1 MSPDSLLLTGFKHL
15 GTELQFRFLEIG
27 LARAIII
34 SSCLLFVN
42 LKDEATTLDE
52 LNSINA
58 GLILSLRDLLLLNA
72 IQRKT
77 LFGLIQLY
85 VLAAA
90 TDTDLS
96 SEVHFLKHNCYSV
109 ENLKKDIEKQKKAD
123 AKLEV
128 LISRLK
134 KNRPD
139 EIVVLYRRKIRV
151 SRVRL
156 ATQKQ
161 MGGSEI
167 SRSEEKSFENNDVFV
182 WISKKIQEPLKAEFK
197 KLRSVKEQQSM
208 IKPVLEIETTHDE
221 EREEEKLEK
230 QLQAWRDNP
239 SWIDQPPNVQVKSQ
253 NGLFCHLNAEFNV
266 GLPPKSVYKIFTHP
280 DNKRY
285 FKNIKECISRKVLM
299 EDGPM
304 QTVEVKQAAAWKFL
318 WWAGTFPIH
327 LIVQENRKHLM
338 SNYKQEK
345 TMFMK
350 VFEGCWRVEP
360 LFIDEHLCERLKP
373 KTQEDYDRCT
383 NGRGRIGSKV
393 KMDQMFQ
400 PSAILTPPP
409 LSWYIRGITTKTT
422 ESMIEDLLAEAARI
436 RGGGRD
442 DDQVINSNELDKRK
456 VEDIKERWRSRRRC
470 NGRRLTNRRKI

>member
-1 MSPDSLLLTGFKHL
+1 
-15 GTELQFRFLEIG
+15 
-27 LARAIII
+27 
-34 SSCLLFVN
+34 
-42 LKDEATTLDE
+42 
-52 LNSINA
+52 
-58 GLILSLRDLLLLNA
+58 
-72 IQRKT
+72 
-77 LFGLIQLY
+77 
-85 VLAAA
+85 
-90 TDTDLS
+90 
-96 SEVHFLKHNCYSV
+96 
-109 ENLKKDIEKQKKAD
+109 
-123 AKLEV
+123 
-128 LISRLK
+128 
-134 KNRPD
+134 
-139 EIVVLYRRKIRV
+139 
-151 SRVRL
+151 
-156 ATQKQ
+156 

-208 IKPVLEIETTHDE
+208 IKPVLEIQTTHDE

-360 LFIDEHLCERLKP
+360 LFIDEHLCESLKP

-393 KMDQMFQ
+393 TMDQMFQ

-470 NGRRLTNRRKI
+470 NGRRLTNRRIRFKRFIKETSSQLLQ

>member
-1 MSPDSLLLTGFKHL
+1 MSHPT
-15 GTELQFRFLEIG
+15 
-27 LARAIII
+27 
-34 SSCLLFVN
+34 
-42 LKDEATTLDE
+42 
-52 LNSINA
+52 
-58 GLILSLRDLLLLNA
+58 
-72 IQRKT
+72 
-77 LFGLIQLY
+77 
-85 VLAAA
+85 
-90 TDTDLS
+90 
-96 SEVHFLKHNCYSV
+96 
-109 ENLKKDIEKQKKAD
+109 
-123 AKLEV
+123 
-128 LISRLK
+128 RL
-134 KNRPD
+134 
-139 EIVVLYRRKIRV
+139 RKIRV

-208 IKPVLEIETTHDE
+208 IKPVLEIQTTHDE

-360 LFIDEHLCERLKP
+360 LFIDEHLCESLKP

-393 KMDQMFQ
+393 TMDQMFQ

-470 NGRRLTNRRKI
+470 NGRRLTNRRIRFKRFIKETSSQRRPRDLRGVNLVQFQKQIGIIQGPWYFNPASSPKEKAEIMKIDHVRSMSVYPTYPKYYDLAELWRQVRLWRSENSKHPWYDAPAKVKVKTKKGLCHLNIDFTLGWPPQAVYEMFTNPRNLNFFHSMA

>member
-1 MSPDSLLLTGFKHL
+1 
-15 GTELQFRFLEIG
+15 
-27 LARAIII
+27 
-34 SSCLLFVN
+34 
-42 LKDEATTLDE
+42 
-52 LNSINA
+52 
-58 GLILSLRDLLLLNA
+58 
-72 IQRKT
+72 
-77 LFGLIQLY
+77 
-85 VLAAA
+85 
-90 TDTDLS
+90 
-96 SEVHFLKHNCYSV
+96 
-109 ENLKKDIEKQKKAD
+109 
-123 AKLEV
+123 
-128 LISRLK
+128 
-134 KNRPD
+134 
-139 EIVVLYRRKIRV
+139 
-151 SRVRL
+151 
-156 ATQKQ
+156 

-167 SRSEEKSFENNDVFV
+167 SRLEEKIDVGFVKLFENNDVFV
-182 WISKKIQEPLKAEFK
+182 WFSQKIQEPLKVEFK
-197 KLRSVKEQQSM
+197 KLRSVKEQSM
-208 IKPVLEIETTHDE
+208 IKPVSEIETTHDE

-285 FKNIKECISRKVLM
+285 FKNIKLILIQKQECISRKVLM

-360 LFIDEHLCERLKP
+360 LFIDEHLCDRLKP
-373 KTQEDYDRCT
+373 KTQEDYDSCT
-383 NGRGRIGSKV
+383 NGRGRVGSKV
-393 KMDQMFQ
+393 TMDQMFQ

-422 ESMIEDLLAEAARI
+422 ESMIEDLFAEAARI

-442 DDQVINSNELDKRK
+442 DDQGRNDNELEKRK
-456 VEDIKERWRSRRRC
+456 VEDIKERWRSRRG
-470 NGRRLTNRRKI
+470 NGRRFTNRRKI

>member
-1 MSPDSLLLTGFKHL
+1 
-15 GTELQFRFLEIG
+15 
-27 LARAIII
+27 
-34 SSCLLFVN
+34 
-42 LKDEATTLDE
+42 
-52 LNSINA
+52 
-58 GLILSLRDLLLLNA
+58 
-72 IQRKT
+72 
-77 LFGLIQLY
+77 
-85 VLAAA
+85 
-90 TDTDLS
+90 
-96 SEVHFLKHNCYSV
+96 
-109 ENLKKDIEKQKKAD
+109 
-123 AKLEV
+123 
-128 LISRLK
+128 
-134 KNRPD
+134 
-139 EIVVLYRRKIRV
+139 
-151 SRVRL
+151 
-156 ATQKQ
+156 

-442 DDQVINSNELDKRK
+442 DDQVRNSNELDKRK
-456 VEDIKERWRSRRRC
+456 VEDIKERWRSRRC